1 MINNVYVEVKDAE
14 NFTHKEMHAAASAA
28 LRVASKWLTRESIKR
43 IGYKLKI
50 RHSAGRRRVLMNK
63 KDKNKG
69 GVWIGLQPLNLA
81 YIRKYQQT
89 PKGVLSGESFYK
101 GAFAQAIGNP
111 TENIWI
117 RTSNRRKTGTRKKR
131 SPNGTQR
138 YRKSPLIM
146 KVQEDI
152 EEKDIES
159 IIDALTLEIQQVF
172 EEAFIN
178 EIDKQHG

>member
-1 MINNVYVEVKDAE
+1 MINNVYVEVKDLDG
-14 NFTHKEMHAAASAA
+14 FTHAEMHTAARKA
-28 LRVASKWLTRESIKR
+28 LKVASKWLTRESIKR

-101 GAFAQAIGNP
+101 GAFAQAIGHSN
-111 TENIWI
+111 ENIWI
-117 RTSNRRKTGTRKKR
+117 RTAERRKTGTRKKR

-138 YRKSPLIM
+138 YRKSPPIE
-146 KVQEDI
+146 KVTEDI
-152 EEKDIES
+152 EEKNIES
-159 IIDALTLEIQQVF
+159 IIAALTLEIQPIF